1 MSQYIVTNCDSRTG
15 KQVDLTRLRN
25 QLGKAVDVVSFTPT
39 EVQRRAKSNF
49 WSFFASGEALPPTQV
64 DLAIAT
70 KYAGDKRITEWWQ
83 LEGFPEWFANRD
95 EFRQRVEFL
104 ADLALD
110 ELYHL
115 IRDPETQATA
125 KVAAIR
131 MIMDVG
137 KKLSQKS
144 PNEDDSVAGKIAE
157 MNQKQLEEYI
167 KSRLTKLS
175 LTDNEDQPQPN

>member
-1 MSQYIVTNCDSRTG
+1 M
-15 KQVDLTRLRN
+15 DLTRIRN
-25 QLGKAVDVVSFTPT
+25 QLGKATDVVSFSPT
-39 EVQRRAKSNF
+39 EPQRRAKSNF
-49 WSFFASGEALPPTQV
+49 WSFFASGEALPPTSV
-64 DLAIAT
+64 DLATAV
-70 KYAGDKRITEWWQ
+70 KYAGDKRVSEWWA
-83 LEGFPEWFANRD
+83 LEGFADWFSNKD

-137 KKLSQKS
+137 KKVSQKAS
-144 PNEDDSVAGKIAE
+144 TEETVVGEKITK
-157 MNQKQLEEYI
+157 MNKEELEAYI
-167 KSRLTKLS
+167 RDKMDKL
-175 LTDNEDQPQPN
+175 LVETQ

>member
-1 MSQYIVTNCDSRTG
+1 M
-15 KQVDLTRLRN
+15 DLTRLRN
-25 QLGKAVDVVSFTPT
+25 QLGKAADVVSFSPT
-39 EVQRRAKSNF
+39 EAQRRAKSNF
-49 WSFFASGEALPPTQV
+49 WSFFASGEAFPPTSV
-64 DLAIAT
+64 DLATAV
-70 KYAGDKRITEWWQ
+70 KYAGDKRVSEWWA
-83 LEGFPEWFANRD
+83 LEGFADWFSNKD

-137 KKLSQKS
+137 KKVSQKAS
-144 PNEDDSVAGKIAE
+144 TEETVVGEKITK
-157 MNQKQLEEYI
+157 MNKEELEAYI
-167 KSRLTKLS
+167 RDKMDKL
-175 LTDNEDQPQPN
+175 LVETQ

>member
-1 MSQYIVTNCDSRTG
+1 M
-15 KQVDLTRLRN
+15 DLTRIRN
-25 QLGKAVDVVSFTPT
+25 QLGKATDVVSFSPT
-39 EVQRRAKSNF
+39 AAQRRAKSNF
-49 WSFFASGEALPPTQV
+49 WSFFASCEALPPDQV
-64 DLAIAT
+64 DLLIAT
-70 KYAGDKRITEWWQ
+70 KYAGDKRISEWWA
-83 LEGFPEWFANRD
+83 LEGFADWFANKD

-137 KKLSQKS
+137 KKVSQKA
-144 PNEDDSVAGKIAE
+144 PTEESVAGEKIAS
-157 MNQKQLEEYI
+157 MDKKQLEEYI
-167 KSRLTKLS
+167 KSRLTRLS
-175 LTDNEDQPQPN
+175 IETEDEQPQPN

>member
-1 MSQYIVTNCDSRTG
+1 M
-15 KQVDLTRLRN
+15 DLTKIRN
-25 QLGKAVDVVSFTPT
+25 QLGKATDVVSFSPT
-39 EVQRRAKSNF
+39 EAQRRAKSNF
-49 WSFFASGEALPPTQV
+49 WSFFASGEALPPTNV
-64 DLAIAT
+64 DLTIAT
-70 KYAGDKRITEWWQ
+70 KYAGDRRVAEWWQ
-83 LEGFPEWFANRD
+83 LEGFADWFANRD

-115 IRDPETQATA
+115 IRDPDTQATA

-137 KKLSQKS
+137 KKLAQKT
-144 PNEDDSVAGKIAE
+144 PNEDESIAGKISE

-167 KSRLTKLS
+167 KSRLIKLS
-175 LTDNEDQPQPN
+175 LENDDNQPQPN